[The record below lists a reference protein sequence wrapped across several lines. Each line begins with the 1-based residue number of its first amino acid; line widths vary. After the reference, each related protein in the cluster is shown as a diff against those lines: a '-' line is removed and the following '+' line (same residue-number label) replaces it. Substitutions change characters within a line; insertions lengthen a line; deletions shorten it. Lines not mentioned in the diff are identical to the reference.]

1 MSPAR
6 RSWAIAAALALLGG
20 LVALLLRPGPT
31 RLGVGAEHAVVGL
44 LRTDA
49 AQAAGSSRA
58 VRSLLAQVAPLPT
71 RNGLRAAL
79 LRADAGELHLGFGFA
94 EPAFAVAP
102 AGGPTPATP
111 AVLPAA
117 ARALLDATPGGYLV
131 VRTERP
137 ADLVATGRRRAWF
150 GGEVAGIA
158 TRARAVTVAVGE
170 GGFPRQVIAVF
181 YFEYESGEAA
191 TAALRVLTA
200 GKPGGE
206 AAFIVP
212 EGAMDA
218 ARRRAVVILR
228 YEVAAPLV
236 EQAAAGR

>member
-1 MSPAR
+1 MSPTR
-6 RSWAIAAALALLGG
+6 RSWAIAAGLALLVG
-20 LVALLLRPGPT
+20 LAAWLLRPGAT
-31 RLGVGAEHAVVGL
+31 RLGVGSEHALFGL
-44 LRTDA
+44 LRTEA

-58 VRSLLAQVAPLPT
+58 VRSLLAQVAPT
-71 RNGLRAAL
+71 TARGGLRAGLA
-79 LRADAGELHLGFGFA
+79 REEVAELHFGFGFA
-94 EPAFAVAP
+94 EPAFAVVPGDAP
-102 AGGPTPATP
+102 RPASP

-131 VRTERP
+131 ARTERP

-170 GGFPRQVIAVF
+170 GGFPRQVVAVF

-191 TAALRVLTA
+191 AAALRSLTTA
-200 GKPGGE
+200 KPGGE
-206 AAFIVP
+206 AAFIIP
-212 EGAMDA
+212 DGATDA
-218 ARRRAVVILR
+218 ARRHAVVTLR
-228 YEVAAPLV
+228 YEVAALLV